1 MSLHPSHS
9 LEGPIDPVVYFKIYK
24 RNELVLVFWVENVK
38 IVKLANRFIIVI
50 IAGSRIATVIVFV
63 DIVGVASLEFSIG
76 IFAIDNQLFVF
87 AYLIDSR
94 FVENC

>member
-9 LEGPIDPVVYFKIYK
+9 LEGPIDPVVDFKIYK
-24 RNELVLVFWVENVK
+24 RNELVLVFRVEDVK
-38 IVKLANRFIIVI
+38 IVKLANRFIIVV

-63 DIVGVASLEFSIG
+63 DIVGVALEFSVG
-76 IFAIDNQLFVF
+76 IFTIDNQLFVF

-94 FVENC
+94 FIENC